1 MCRWRAAARQPLGCC
16 YSSKLDSAGR
26 NPGETEFQQAVQ
38 EVAEHAVIN
47 DHPAM
52 EQAKILERITE
63 PGRMIVFWVFW
74 VFRVCWEDDSVEIQV
89 NRGYRVQY

>member
-63 PGRMIVFWVFW
+63 PGRMIVF
-74 VFRVCWEDDSVEIQV
+74 REDDSVEIQV